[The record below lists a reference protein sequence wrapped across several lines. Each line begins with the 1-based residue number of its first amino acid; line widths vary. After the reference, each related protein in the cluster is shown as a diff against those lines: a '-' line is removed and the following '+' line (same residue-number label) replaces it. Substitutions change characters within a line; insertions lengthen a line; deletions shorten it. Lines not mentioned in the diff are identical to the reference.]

1 MEILEF
7 LGVYGLTL
15 IVFLAVDMVWLVK
28 IAPKFY
34 RTYIGH
40 LMADKP
46 NLIAALFFYLI
57 FIFGLVYC
65 VYLPTRL
72 EDNLLIVALQGA
84 LFGLVTYA
92 TFDLTNMAVLKKF
105 PLRVVLIDL
114 AWGSLLSMVVS
125 VVVALIV

>member
-1 MEILEF
+1 MEIFEF
-7 LGVYGLTL
+7 IGVYLLTI
-15 IVFLAVDMVWLVK
+15 IVFLLLDMVWLLK

-57 FIFGLVYC
+57 FIFGLVYF
-65 VYLPTRL
+65 VYWPLRESNDL
-72 EDNLLIVALQGA
+72 VMLALNGA

-92 TFDLTNMAVLKKF
+92 TFDLTNMAVLKNF
-105 PLRVVLIDL
+105 PLNVVVIDL
-114 AWGSLLSMVVS
+114 AWGSLISMMVTI
-125 VVVALIV
+125 VVAIIL

>member
-57 FIFGLVYC
+57 FIFGLVYF

-72 EDNLLIVALQGA
+72 EENLLIVAVQGA

-92 TFDLTNMAVLKKF
+92 TFDLTNMAVLKNF

-114 AWGSLLSMVVS
+114 AWGSFLSMVVS
-125 VVVALIV
+125 VVVTLII